1 MRAAWYE
8 RNGAAREVLEVGDMP
23 VAEPTRGEV
32 RVRMAT
38 SGVNP
43 SDVKGRRG
51 RPLTAPRII
60 PHSDGAGTIDAV
72 GPGVEARRVGE
83 RVWLW
88 NAQWKRPFGTAAE
101 YVVLPQEQAVR
112 LPENID
118 FAAGACLGIPALTA
132 LHSVRLHGDIAGR
145 TILVTGAGSA
155 VGHYAVQFAKARGAR
170 VIGTA
175 SDQKSAHARQAGAD
189 FVIDYR
195 GKDVARVVKELTG
208 GVGAAGVI
216 DMDFTG
222 TAPLIGDGIV
232 APHGLV
238 VSYGSN
244 VAGPIPL
251 SFPAMLWGSLTLKV
265 FVVYELRPEERRAA
279 IGELTGM
286 LAAGRLRHSIG
297 LRLPLAEVAAA
308 HEAVEA
314 GKVVGNVVIDVA

>member
-1 MRAAWYE
+1 MKAAWYE
-8 RNGAAREVLEVGDMP
+8 RNGSARDVLTVDEMA
-23 VAEPTRGEV
+23 VAEPARGEV
-32 RVRMAT
+32 RVRVAT

-43 SDVKGRRG
+43 SDVKSRRG
-51 RPLTAPRII
+51 RPLIAPRIV

-72 GPGVEARRVGE
+72 GPGVESRRIGE
-83 RVWLW
+83 RVWVW

-101 YVVLPQEQAVR
+101 FVVLPQEQAVR

-132 LHSVRLHGDIAGR
+132 LHAVRLQGEIGGR
-145 TILVTGAGSA
+145 TLLVTGAGSA
-155 VGHYAVQFAKARGAR
+155 VGHYVVQIAKARGAR

-175 SDQKSAHARQAGAD
+175 SDEKAAHARAAGAD

-208 GVGAAGVI
+208 GAGAAGVI
-216 DMDFTG
+216 DMDFAG
-222 TAPLIGDGIV
+222 TAPLIGDGVV
-232 APHGLV
+232 APHGTI

-244 VAGPIPL
+244 VAGAIPI
-251 SFPAMLWGSLTLKV
+251 SFPAMLWGSLTWKV

-279 IGELTGM
+279 ISELTGM
-286 LAAGRLRHSIG
+286 LAAGRLKHSVGARFPID
-297 LRLPLAEVAAA
+297 EIVAA

-314 GKVVGNVVIDVA
+314 GKVIGNVVVDVV